1 MQQIPENPKK
11 GSGKAM
17 IIILIV
23 LCVLAVIALACL
35 VIAVAGLGSKGPE
48 LFGQTENAGLI
59 TVYNPETGKA
69 KEVDRD
75 MLGEYLKLGYVTDMS
90 EVSDG
95 AETELETE
103 DGVVT
108 LYKPDGESIEVS
120 AEEAEKFL
128 KAEDEEDKWY
138 TEPVMYIYNVKGDKK
153 VINKTEENDYL
164 YPKTVNE
171 DGQEVDLEQ
180 TPEEKWHRNPVVMMY
195 SAKGRTVVINAD
207 EQYVNQYIDA
217 GWYLDPVT
225 TVTKQGQPNTVVKI
239 AELDKYLAEGWTEYD
254 PDAAQTAQVCSYCG
268 SGNHTT
274 SSHPRCQYCNS
285 ASHTSANH
293 PSCAVCG
300 SRSHTSSEHPRCA
313 VCGSTA
319 HTKHPEAE
327 KCSICGST
335 SHKTAGH
342 PKCSYCGST
351 SHTTHPSCSVCG
363 SYEHTQHPKPTCDYC
378 GSTSHSTNGH
388 PTCSWCGR
396 RDHTGAEH
404 DAVIAAEN
412 AVTVG

>member
-35 VIAVAGLGSKGPE
+35 VIAVAGFGSKGTE
-48 LFGQTENAGLI
+48 LFGATDNSGYI

-90 EVSDG
+90 AVQDKNDAGKNAVDEI
-95 AETELETE
+95 
-103 DGVVT
+103 VT

-120 AEEAEKFL
+120 SEEAEKFL

-138 TEPVMYIYNVKGDKK
+138 TEPVMYIYNVQGDKK
-153 VINKTEENDYL
+153 VIGKSEENDYL

-171 DGQEVDLEQ
+171 NGEEVDLEQ

-225 TVTKQGQPNTVVKI
+225 TVAKYGQPNTVVKI
-239 AELDKYLAEGWTEYD
+239 SELDKYLAEGWREYD
-254 PDAAQTAQVCSYCG
+254 PAEAQTSQVCDYCG
-268 SGNHTT
+268 SANHTT
-274 SSHPRCQYCNS
+274 FYHPRCQYCNS

-293 PSCAVCG
+293 SSC
-300 SRSHTSSEHPRCA
+300 S

-319 HTKHPEAE
+319 
-327 KCSICGST
+327 
-335 SHKTAGH
+335 HKTAGH

-351 SHTTHPSCSVCG
+351 NHTSHPKCSVCG
-363 SYEHTQHPKPTCDYC
+363 SFEHTQHPKPKCDYC
-378 GSTSHSTNGH
+378 GSTSHSTLGH

-404 DAVIAAEN
+404 DAVIAAEHT
-412 AVTVG
+412 ASQGR